1 MYCAQHMDVN
11 DVALKFFEAQ
21 HRILLHRFSHPNIA
35 MKNAMIGS
43 TEVHSQTIWQQ
54 VVPNSQTHMT

>member
-21 HRILLHRFSHPNIA
+21 HRILLHRFSHQNIA
-35 MKNAMIGS
+35 MKNTMIGS
-43 TEVHSQTIWQQ
+43 TEVHSQTI
-54 VVPNSQTHMT
+54 